1 MRAIVLVGGEGTR
14 MRPLTETIKKE
25 LLPLVDRAILDH
37 TLDRLVRHGVEEV
50 VMSSP
55 YLESTFAPFVEAR
68 RGRPGITWITEERP
82 LDTGGAIVHAL
93 DRIDDETFL
102 VLNGD
107 VVTDL
112 DLTALVEFH
121 RERRSVATIAVTHVD
136 DARSYG
142 LVMSEPN
149 GRLREFREKPEE
161 LVPGAIN
168 AGTYVLERA
177 ALDAWKAG
185 ARVNI
190 ERQIFPVLID
200 RGEPVYSFLS
210 DAYWMDTGTPERY
223 LQAHFDALD
232 GLLKGLHYDAPFVA
246 PSAVVDPGAKLG
258 RLVTIGGEARVAEG
272 ADVNRSVLLER
283 SRVDEGAEV
292 AGSILGPRS
301 SVGPRAMLLDCV
313 LGEGASVPEGAHL
326 SGAKL
331 RPNEVAIV

>member
-1 MRAIVLVGGEGTR
+1 MKAVVLVGGEGTR

-25 LLPLVDRAILDH
+25 LLPLVDRTILDH

-55 YLESTFAPFVEAR
+55 YLEATFAPFIEAR
-68 RGRPGITWITEERP
+68 RGSPGITWVTEEQA

-93 DRIDDETFL
+93 DRIGDEPFL

-112 DLTALVEFH
+112 DLTELARFH
-121 RERRSVATIAVTHVD
+121 RDRGSVATIAVTRMD

-142 LVMSEPN
+142 LVVSEPD

-161 LVPGAIN
+161 PIPGTIN
-168 AGTYVLERA
+168 AGTYVLEPA
-177 ALDAWKAG
+177 ALGSWHPGD
-185 ARVNI
+185 RVNI
-190 ERQIFPVLID
+190 EREIFPVLIE

-232 GLLKGLHYDAPFVA
+232 GRMEGLAYDAPFVA
-246 PSAVVDPGAKLG
+246 PSAIADPDAKLG
-258 RLVTIGGEARVAEG
+258 RLVVAGEDVRIAAR
-272 ADVNRSVLLER
+272 ADIDRSVLLEG
-283 SRVDEGAEV
+283 SVVGEGAEV

-301 SVGPRAMLLDCV
+301 IVGAGAILLDCV
-313 LGEGASVPEGAHL
+313 LGEGASVPERARL

-331 RPNEVAIV
+331 RPNEVATV

>member
-1 MRAIVLVGGEGTR
+1 MKAIVLVGGEGTR

-55 YLESTFAPFVEAR
+55 YLEASFEPFIQAR
-68 RGRPGITWITEERP
+68 RGSPGITWITEEQA

-93 DRIDDETFL
+93 DRVGDEPFF

-112 DLTALVEFH
+112 DLSALVEFH
-121 RERRSVATIAVTHVD
+121 LDRRAVASIAVTHMD

-142 LVMSEPN
+142 LVVSEPD

-161 LVPGAIN
+161 PIPGTIN
-168 AGTYVLERA
+168 AGTYVLEPA
-177 ALDAWKAG
+177 ALGSWQRG
-185 ARVNI
+185 ERVNI
-190 ERQIFPVLID
+190 EREIFPVLIG

-210 DAYWMDTGTPERY
+210 GAYWMDTGTPQRY

-232 GLLKGLHYDAPFVA
+232 GRMHGLHYDAPFVA
-246 PSAVVDPGAKLG
+246 PSAIADPDAKLG
-258 RLVTIGGEARVAEG
+258 RLVVAADGVRIAAR
-272 ADVNRSVLLER
+272 ADVDRSVLLER
-283 SRVDEGAEV
+283 SVVGEGAHV
-292 AGSILGPRS
+292 TGSILGPRS
-301 SVGPRAMLLDCV
+301 TVGAGAVVLDCV
-313 LGEGASVPEGAHL
+313 LGEAASVPEGARL

-331 RPNEVAIV
+331 APNEVATV

>member
-1 MRAIVLVGGEGTR
+1 MKAIVLVGGEGTR

-55 YLESTFAPFVEAR
+55 YLEATFEPFIQAR
-68 RGRPGITWITEERP
+68 RGSPVITWITEEQA

-93 DRIDDETFL
+93 DRVGDESFF

-121 RERRSVATIAVTHVD
+121 LDRRAVASIAVTHMD

-142 LVMSEPN
+142 LVVSNED

-161 LVPGAIN
+161 PVPGTIN
-168 AGTYVLERA
+168 AGTYVLEPA
-177 ALDAWKAG
+177 ALGSWHRG
-185 ARVNI
+185 ERVNI
-190 ERQIFPVLID
+190 EREIFPVLIA
-200 RGEPVYSFLS
+200 REEPVYSFLS

-232 GLLKGLHYDAPFVA
+232 GRMHGLHYDAPFVA
-246 PSAVVDPGAKLG
+246 PSAIADPGAKLG
-258 RLVTIGGEARVAEG
+258 RLVVAGNEVRIAAR
-272 ADVNRSVLLER
+272 ADVDRSVLLEG
-283 SRVDEGAEV
+283 SVVGEGAHV
-292 AGSILGPRS
+292 TGSILGPRS
-301 SVGPRAMLLDCV
+301 SVGAGAVVLDCV
-313 LGEGASVPEGAHL
+313 LGEAASVPEGARL

-331 RPNEVAIV
+331 APNEVATV